1 MMTGRPAGS
10 SFSFSIDAS
19 SPISSVGIFTAP
31 SKWFRSQKPRPA
43 TFTITRSGGLFH
55 IVERLF
61 GGQSAEVLLHIGISF
76 VLLGFMVYLP
86 AALEA
91 GAEEYE
97 SENVSFTAVAPFL
110 IA

>member
-1 MMTGRPAGS
+1 MVPIPET
-10 SFSFSIDAS
+10 AS
-19 SPISSVGIFTAP
+19 RDIHDHEI
-31 SKWFRSQKPRPA
+31 R
-43 TFTITRSGGLFH
+43 GLFH